1 MFIWY
6 HKKSSINNDS
16 TTVLLWFCGLSPI
29 SRQAHVARFDKLT
42 PRTGRYRSPWPGFH
56 QRTSSSPAV
65 LHPKTSF
72 APVALRE
79 LHQLTFSWEE
89 KGNQSKSYKYIYITY
104 IINIIYNNIYIYI
117 DSLSIPQIV
126 DLPLGNRKSSLAN
139 QGFLVSCS
147 EDWCS
152 SKSSDIRRMRRDS
165 FWMFGFLV
173 SKSNDMLRTTLV
185 VTDSSRCHWVDP
197 QSAAAR
203 RSTGCFANFCRIPSV
218 LVKLP
223 WLCAP
228 WSRSHGRSGRWIRFR
243 KSSADLGARKW
254 FYVTCLA
261 NKTPECLRIL
271 ALFWLQTNQTIGP
284 WQNSGILWDPLS
296 CPEDLAVHRSM
307 LPMARWH
314 TCKGQGTR
322 THDLWSKLL
331 DLTVA
336 EVSWRFMRALIDC
349 RVAQTLSAKQ
359 NRETKQMAS
368 PKQPADTC
376 GQVT

>member
-1 MFIWY
+1 
-6 HKKSSINNDS
+6 
-16 TTVLLWFCGLSPI
+16 
-29 SRQAHVARFDKLT
+29 
-42 PRTGRYRSPWPGFH
+42 
-56 QRTSSSPAV
+56 
-65 LHPKTSF
+65 
-72 APVALRE
+72 
-79 LHQLTFSWEE
+79 
-89 KGNQSKSYKYIYITY
+89 
-104 IINIIYNNIYIYI
+104 
-117 DSLSIPQIV
+117 
-126 DLPLGNRKSSLAN
+126 
-139 QGFLVSCS
+139 
-147 EDWCS
+147 
-152 SKSSDIRRMRRDS
+152 MRRDS

-185 VTDSSRCHWVDP
+185 VTDSSRCHWVEHRSQRDLSCGVTRWQIALTCP
-197 QSAAAR
+197 GLPPIC
-203 RSTGCFANFCRIPSV
+203 RSTRCFANFCRIPSV